1 MDKIQAALSGR
12 RLVLRISGRGSFK
25 HSKEIKEYILDR
37 LEKDANICIFDL
49 KECVSMDSTFMG
61 MLAGLSFILKP
72 REGKAMYL
80 ANLNL
85 NTRNL
90 LNTLG
95 LMNFILEK
103 QIEELSDKFQFK
115 ELNFKEAKT
124 TGVAKHMLESHKAL
138 VKIDDKN
145 RKSFKAVV
153 KSLEDSIKKDKK
165 DKEK

>member
-1 MDKIQAALSGR
+1 MDKIQAALSGS

-25 HSKEIKEYILDR
+25 YSKEIKEYILGR
-37 LEKDANICIFDL
+37 LEEDADICVFDL

-72 REGKAMYL
+72 REGKEMYL
-80 ANLNL
+80 SNLNS

-103 QIEELSDKFQFK
+103 KIENLPDKFQFK
-115 ELNFKEAKT
+115 ELNFKDAKT
-124 TGVAKHMLESHKAL
+124 SGVAKHMLESHKTL

-145 RKSFKAVV
+145 RKSFKTVI
-153 KSLEDSIKKDKK
+153 KSLEDSIKKDK
-165 DKEK
+165 EK